1 MVLHEYNEDFYGT
14 LQDMSWQEVVMLL
27 DLAGVNNKQ
36 VKHKN
41 TAIPYI
47 W

>member
-1 MVLHEYNEDFYGT
+1 MVLHEYNEDFYST
-14 LQDMSWQEVVMLL
+14 LEDMNLQKVVML
-27 DLAGVNNKQ
+27 LAGVNNKQ

-41 TAIPYI
+41 TAIRYL